1 MSKVEQFP
9 TIDSNFNLE
18 DAIRSL
24 GFSINDKDGGW
35 SIAYNVLYKPY
46 GEIFI
51 EFYQAFIS
59 HVQSDMKVY
68 YCDKTTNDMQVL
80 FLGIAPTNQHDFN
93 TLMQLLL
100 PSQEFVQEVE
110 NNHFSKQQN

>member
-1 MSKVEQFP
+1 MNNLEIP
-9 TIDSNFNLE
+9 AIDSFFNIEEALKC
-18 DAIRSL
+18 L
-24 GFSINDKDGGW
+24 GFSIDDKDGGW
-35 SIAYNVLYKPY
+35 SVAYVIYEPY
-46 GEIFI
+46 GEVFI

-100 PSQEFVQEVE
+100 PNKEYISRIESS
-110 NNHFSKQQN
+110 HFSNMQ